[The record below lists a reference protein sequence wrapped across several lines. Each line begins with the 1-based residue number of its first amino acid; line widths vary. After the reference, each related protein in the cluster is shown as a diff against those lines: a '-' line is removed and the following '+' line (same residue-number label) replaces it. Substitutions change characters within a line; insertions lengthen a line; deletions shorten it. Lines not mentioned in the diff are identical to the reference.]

1 MKLVKPKINCVY
13 MYGCI
18 LRPHVNPLRM
28 AMYLGMKLAIDI
40 TCIVY
45 NMWYKAT
52 KIY

>member
-1 MKLVKPKINCVY
+1 MIYEVGEAQKKLCIY

-28 AMYLGMKLAIDI
+28 AMYLGMKLVLDI

-45 NMWYKAT
+45 NM
-52 KIY
+52 